1 MFSPTRAE
9 NESLKVELSFTQ
21 TKIAD
26 LETKLKDKEQS
37 LKIYAQKLKLMDE
50 RRYDFYQEKYFP
62 DNTNAAS
69 TSGVGSECSCQVN
82 AKISRNSSQIHSA
95 LVRICDLESKVVS
108 LQAKPSD
115 SMTNSD
121 GPTVLKDS
129 IPSSQTHAQPSSD
142 NNVLPD
148 QIPVARSSS
157 TGLPELSFNSPNCA
171 EDTLSISSSD
181 HESDF
186 NFDTL
191 NNFNLN

>member
-1 MFSPTRAE
+1 M
-9 NESLKVELSFTQ
+9 
-21 TKIAD
+21 
-26 LETKLKDKEQS
+26 
-37 LKIYAQKLKLMDE
+37 
-50 RRYDFYQEKYFP
+50 
-62 DNTNAAS
+62 
-69 TSGVGSECSCQVN
+69 GSECSCQVN

-108 LQAKPSD
+108 LQAKTSD

-129 IPSSQTHAQPSSD
+129 IPSSQTHAQPSS
-142 NNVLPD
+142 D

-186 NFDTL
+186 DFDTL